1 MILIAFWLLAN
12 GSTEIS
18 QRERPSP
25 VRPFAINISATCHV
39 TWHVTIATRARA
51 QIARSRNRKM
61 RHCSSRD
68 MRGCACGEDSAQE
81 KVKPNS
87 RHNSH
92 SLILR
97 VNSDSWPTPLLWVNS
112 SETTTR
118 ICEYGVVLL
127 GYFSEIIVIRW
138 LNIARG

>member
-51 QIARSRNRKM
+51 QIARNRKM
-61 RHCSSRD
+61 QHCLSR
-68 MRGCACGEDSAQE
+68 ACVGVHVGDNAQQ

-87 RHNSH
+87 RHISQSAN
-92 SLILR
+92 L
-97 VNSDSWPTPLLWVNS
+97 
-112 SETTTR
+112 E
-118 ICEYGVVLL
+118 G
-127 GYFSEIIVIRW
+127 
-138 LNIARG
+138 